1 MDIELYGNKLK
12 VFEDGTILVL
22 GTYKNKGEYYEKKN
36 SKTIK
41 GYKRLELCFESKKKK
56 YLIHRII
63 AFAFLGLDI
72 ENPKKVIDHINRDK
86 LDNQLS
92 NLRIVSN
99 QENQFNRNAKG
110 YTKRGNKY
118 LTQIY
123 INGKKIYMGTY
134 ETEAEAH
141 NAYLIANQ
149 LHHIIN

>member
-1 MDIELYGNKLK
+1 MELELHGNKLK
-12 VFEDGTILVL
+12 VFECGKVLV
-22 GTYKNKGEYYEKKN
+22 YKNRKVNPEYYEKKFYMRN
-36 SKTIK
+36 
-41 GYKRLELCFESKKKK
+41 GYKYLHLWHENKSKD
-56 YLIHRII
+56 YTLHRII
-63 AFAFLGLDI
+63 GVAYLGLDI
-72 ENPKKVIDHINRDK
+72 DNPKKVIDHINRDK

-141 NAYLIANQ
+141 NAYLIAKQ
-149 LHHIIN
+149 IHHLLPQ